1 MSPSL
6 PPSLPPSLFFQ
17 PVAYSVE
24 LLIELLDVLQS
35 AFGPAFDYFTLSPTG
50 NAQSVNS
57 QKGYNNVNNVRNE
70 NAANVFSLNHSNS
83 NDNNEKRKQTSR
95 RTSFVD
101 YFTKSSRPQSESR
114 TTSYDSYNTAPP
126 VPTTSSTSFWF
137 PSTPSP
143 NTDKNMNKSKKFFS
157 QDSGDHRY
165 NNKIN
170 TKMMNNNHHIDI
182 KSKVDSEVEVDLLTV
197 DVQSPQAVKAFF
209 NILTSKAFSSFES
222 KIAQLKVRFLKY
234 FMFYHHVQFLFCTFK
249 FLYLLFFCKNCT
261 NLFF

>member
-1 MSPSL
+1 M
-6 PPSLPPSLFFQ
+6 
-17 PVAYSVE
+17 
-24 LLIELLDVLQS
+24 LDVLQS

-57 QKGYNNVNNVRNE
+57 NKGNNNVNNVRNE
-70 NAANVFSLNHSNS
+70 NTANIFSFNHSNS

-114 TTSYDSYNTAPP
+114 TTSYDSYNTTPP
-126 VPTTSSTSFWF
+126 IPTPSSTSFWF

-170 TKMMNNNHHIDI
+170 TKMMNNNYHIDI

-197 DVQSPQAVKAFF
+197 DVQSPQAIKAFF

-222 KIAQLKVRFLKY
+222 KIAQLKVRLLKY
-234 FMFYHHVQFLFCTFK
+234 FMSYHHVIFVSFVFQYFSTFV
-249 FLYLLFFCKNCT
+249 F
-261 NLFF
+261 